1 MNANEGWTRP
11 LPEHAPRPTSW
22 PAALALGVT
31 VTIWGL
37 VTNYTILI
45 VGAVV
50 ATLSLAGWVREVVR
64 QPDSEEQ

>member
-1 MNANEGWTRP
+1 
-11 LPEHAPRPTSW
+11 
-22 PAALALGVT
+22 VT